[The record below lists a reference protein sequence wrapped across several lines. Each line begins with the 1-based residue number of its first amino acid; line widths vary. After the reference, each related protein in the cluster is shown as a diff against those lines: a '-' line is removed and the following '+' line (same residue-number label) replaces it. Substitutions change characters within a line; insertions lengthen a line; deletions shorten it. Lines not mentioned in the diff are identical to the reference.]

1 MQEDAYEITD
11 VLFNP
16 TSRLRY
22 CYIKP
27 ILTSLTG
34 LSVYSRKIDNGHED
48 WVVIS
53 PKEETMLTKIYRKIV
68 G

>member
-1 MQEDAYEITD
+1 MEETYKISDII
-11 VLFNP
+11 FNH
-16 TSRLRY
+16 TTNIRY

-34 LSVYSRKIDNGHED
+34 LYAFVNNNQDD

-53 PKEETMLTKIYRKIV
+53 HNEENTLTKIYRKIL